1 MRYKMNAALQY
12 NYLTNSR
19 PIQDLWRNKM
29 TKASNPFQAFDMS
42 KFTADFDPSK
52 FTANFS
58 KMTKDMNIP
67 SVDVDAVINT
77 QQKNIE
83 AITDVNQAAT
93 ESLKAIAQRQTEILQ
108 ETMKETQT
116 AIDALTNSK
125 TPQDATTAQI
135 DFVKSAFETAFTNI
149 SELANMMAS
158 NNKDSM
164 EKLNTRLSANI
175 DEIQV
180 MAVRIKN

>member
-1 MRYKMNAALQY
+1 MNAAKQY

-180 MAVRIKN
+180 MAARIKN